1 LTIIFVIIMSQDK
14 FALNMELQQHRN
26 ALKYQLN
33 LSYRRYRSNLHL
45 YQYKKIFK
53 NVDSQDLAAMANAK
67 LKVRAN
73 VPKGISPGQW
83 PIICDSF
90 ESNSWKVNVSY
101 SNK

>member
-1 LTIIFVIIMSQDK
+1 
-14 FALNMELQQHRN
+14 MELQQHRT

-33 LSYRRYRSNLHL
+33 LSYRRHRSTLHL
-45 YQYKKIFK
+45 DHYKKFFQ
-53 NVDSQDLAAMANAK
+53 NVDSQDLVAMDNAK
-67 LKVRAN
+67 REVRAN

-90 ESNSWKVNVSY
+90 ESDSWKVNVSY